1 MIAFAPTDED
11 LDADHELP
19 PPAVLSAPTEGG
31 KRVAPTG
38 RSGRTEASI
47 ALASAGPSTSGTGP
61 TGRSVRAEAGI
72 GVAGA
77 GPSTG
82 VTGSAGSST
91 HTEASTPVTGAGPS
105 RSRRQRVTPPSH
117 NAEVRR
123 LLQDVVDQLK
133 THAEVVKNS
142 EVVRAHHSES
152 LIKELRRFNDNYE
165 SMHGKKSRKRRH
177 ESDSD

>member
-1 MIAFAPTDED
+1 MKAYKKYIDNVNKTGAPPIPQPSHFDILHGLLRGSHSIEPRNLFESGRTMACSLQKEMIAFAPTDED

-38 RSGRTEASI
+38 RSGCTEASI
-47 ALASAGPSTSGTGP
+47 ALASAGPSTSGTRP
-61 TGRSVRAEAGI
+61 TGRSVRTEAGI

-105 RSRRQRVTPPSH
+105 RS
-117 NAEVRR
+117 
-123 LLQDVVDQLK
+123 
-133 THAEVVKNS
+133 
-142 EVVRAHHSES
+142 
-152 LIKELRRFNDNYE
+152 
-165 SMHGKKSRKRRH
+165 
-177 ESDSD
+177 